1 MSDEPDPKTDIDSN
15 LDDPV
20 NWEDTSPYNPDKYNC
35 QGYGDEEYEYFDG
48 LPGPGKD
55 HRFTIDLEHGSMDR
69 SVQYICVK
77 ADSVVSE
84 T

>member
-1 MSDEPDPKTDIDSN
+1 MSDESDPKTDIDSN

-20 NWEDTSPYNPDKYNC
+20 DWEDTSPYNPDKYNC
-35 QGYGDEEYEYFDG
+35 QGYGDEDYEYFDG

-69 SVQYICVK
+69 SVLSICMY
-77 ADSVVSE
+77 
-84 T
+84 

>member
-1 MSDEPDPKTDIDSN
+1 MFVETDPKTDIDSK
-15 LDDPV
+15 LDDPM
-20 NWEDTSPYNPDKYNC
+20 NWQDISPCNPDKYSC
-35 QGYGDEEYEYFDG
+35 KGYGDEDYEYFDG